1 MPSIGI
7 TLLQAWHRL
16 LSLPR
21 HPASFYPARLSE
33 ELIEQSEAVTVL
45 EKLSETSDVF
55 FAISRARYDGVPLE
69 PLPAFTG
76 YNMLVYGYMI
86 AKYTSRWGF
95 YRTVTWASGGDWRKV
110 KEVVNPGKDKKVR
123 EVAGR
128 IGVEEEKFGKI
139 ARRVRRVWPLF
150 P

>member
-1 MPSIGI
+1 M
-7 TLLQAWHRL
+7 
-16 LSLPR
+16 
-21 HPASFYPARLSE
+21 
-33 ELIEQSEAVTVL
+33 
-45 EKLSETSDVF
+45 
-55 FAISRARYDGVPLE
+55 
-69 PLPAFTG
+69 
-76 YNMLVYGYMI
+76 
-86 AKYTSRWGF
+86 
-95 YRTVTWASGGDWRKV
+95 